1 MNKKV
6 FYLLLGLNCL
16 ACACILAV
24 RCSSNL
30 SAGALYPTAGWESL
44 MSYSVWKIQN
54 HLPLY
59 EWPQRDPFTLT
70 LYNYLF
76 YALYGHLL
84 DYLGVSGSGIL
95 IGGRALTLL
104 FACLG
109 AGVLTCIM
117 REACPEQH
125 RKGMLPLAVM

>member
-1 MNKKV
+1 MVKKLL
-6 FYLLLGLNCL
+6 YLLLGLNCL
-16 ACACILAV
+16 ACAWILAV
-24 RCSSNL
+24 RCSSIL
-30 SAGALYPTAGWESL
+30 SAGTFYPTNGSESL
-44 MSYSVWKIQN
+44 MAYSIWKIQN

-104 FACLG
+104 
-109 AGVLTCIM
+109 
-117 REACPEQH
+117 
-125 RKGMLPLAVM
+125 